1 MKLNLKLA
9 ALLLVALPVFAGDA
23 TERQNIREGDSE
35 GSVLV
40 KIGRPD
46 SESLDTSGGVEKT
59 VKRWIYLPAPN
70 DSDRIT
76 TITIRQGKVITVDR
90 EFVRHGFVR

>member
-9 ALLLVALPVFAGDA
+9 ILLLVALPVFASDA

-40 KIGRPD
+40 KIGKPD
-46 SESLDTSGGVEKT
+46 SESFDTSGGAQKT

-76 TITIRQGKVITVDR
+76 TITIRQGKVITIDR
-90 EFVRHGFVR
+90 EFVRHGVIR